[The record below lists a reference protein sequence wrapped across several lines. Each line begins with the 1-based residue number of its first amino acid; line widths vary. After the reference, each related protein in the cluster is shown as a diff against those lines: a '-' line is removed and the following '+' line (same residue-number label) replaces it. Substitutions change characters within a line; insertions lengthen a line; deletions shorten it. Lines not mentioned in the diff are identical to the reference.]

1 VQRLS
6 FVKYQG
12 TGNDFILV
20 DGRKGLDA
28 HWYQESVIAQLCDRR
43 FGIGADGYM
52 VLESSSEA
60 DFHMHYCNSDGK
72 PSSMC
77 GNGGRCIAHWAH
89 SLGLGRRLVCAAHA
103 EHGSEGHLRFT
114 APDGLHEAWVS
125 SEGSVRLAMH
135 SVRAEQASVPNEA
148 TAILDTGSPHYVSF
162 REEPDDSDWDL
173 TSFAHSIRYNE
184 TYAKVGINVNAVWI
198 LEDGSLKVRTYERG
212 VEDETYSCGT
222 GVTAC
227 ALAYAL
233 KEQRKLGS
241 YSQVLHTPGGLLKVH
256 YHWDGWQF
264 DRILLEGPAELVFS
278 GTV

>member
-1 VQRLS
+1 VHRLS

-20 DGRKGLDA
+20 DGRQGLDA
-28 HWYQESVIAQLCDRR
+28 HWYEESVIAQLCDRR

-89 SLGLGRRLVCAAHA
+89 TLGLGTN
-103 EHGSEGHLRFT
+103 GHLRFS

-125 SEGSVRLAMH
+125 NHESVRLAMH
-135 SVRAEQASVPNEA
+135 PVRAEQADLPDSA

-162 REEPDDSDWDL
+162 REEGFDGHWDL
-173 TSFAHSIRYNE
+173 TGFAHSIRYNE
-184 TYAKVGINVNAVWI
+184 TYAKAGINVNAVWV

-233 KEQRKLGS
+233 TQKRKLGS
-241 YSQVLHTPGGLLKVH
+241 YVQTLHTPGGILKVH
-256 YHWDGWQF
+256 YTWDGSKF
-264 DRILLEGPAELVFS
+264 DQIVLEGPAEFVFS
-278 GTV
+278 GIL

>member
-1 VQRLS
+1 VHRLS

-20 DGRKGLDA
+20 DGRQGLDA
-28 HWYQESVIAQLCDRR
+28 HWYEESVIAQLCDRR
-43 FGIGADGYM
+43 FGVGADGYM

-89 SLGLGRRLVCAAHA
+89 SLGLGTD
-103 EHGSEGHLRFT
+103 GHLRFS

-125 SEGSVRLAMH
+125 TQGSVRLAMH
-135 SVRAEQASVPNEA
+135 PVPANQAALPDSA

-162 REEPDDSDWDL
+162 REEAYDRLWDL
-173 TSFAHSIRYNE
+173 RGFAHSIRYND
-184 TYAKVGINVNAVWI
+184 TYAQAGINVNAVWVR
-198 LEDGSLKVRTYERG
+198 EDDSLHVRTYERG

-233 KEQRKLGS
+233 TQKRKLGS
-241 YSQVLHTPGGLLKVH
+241 YVQTLHTPGGILKVH
-256 YHWDGWQF
+256 YTWDGSKF
-264 DRILLEGPAELVFS
+264 DQIVLEGPAEFVFS
-278 GTV
+278 GIL

>member
-1 VQRLS
+1 MQRLS

-20 DGRKGLDA
+20 DGRHGLEP
-28 HWYQESVIAQLCDRR
+28 HWYEESVIAQLCHRR

-52 VLESSSEA
+52 VLESSTEA

-77 GNGGRCIAHWAH
+77 GNGGRCIAQWAH
-89 SLGLGRRLVCAAHA
+89 SLGL
-103 EHGSEGHLRFT
+103 GSEGHLRFT

-125 SEGSVRLAMH
+125 EQGSVRLAMQAV
-135 SVRAEQASVPNEA
+135 SAEQAELPDWG

-162 REEPDDSDWDL
+162 REEAFDANWDL
-173 TSFAHSIRYNE
+173 MGFAHSIRYNE
-184 TYAKVGINVNAVWI
+184 TFAQAGINVNAVWPQ
-198 LEDGSLKVRTYERG
+198 EDGSLTVRTYERG
-212 VEDETYSCGT
+212 VEDETFSCGT

-233 KEQRKLGS
+233 KQERGLGAH
-241 YSQVLHTPGGLLKVH
+241 SQTLHTPGGLLKVH
-256 YHWDGWQF
+256 YHWDGLQF
-264 DRILLEGPAELVFS
+264 NQIVLEGPAELVFS
-278 GTV
+278 GTL